1 MLGSGKN
8 FKGCVGYMQNKSLK
22 IAVCAICR
30 NEVDYIE
37 EWLSFYKIAGF
48 DSVYIYDNVSDD
60 GSSELLSALDAA
72 GQVTRIHWPR
82 KEGVPPQRDAYGDF
96 LHRFAHSYDY
106 VLVCD
111 LDEFLVVGEGGVK
124 SLINAAE
131 AKHGEVGAISFPWLM
146 FGSGGAEDK
155 QEGLV
160 IERFTQCEPKVV
172 RTVKTLYCSRNTYN
186 MRTHVCDLIN
196 GVYLDNRLELAKWD
210 SKMPIKLK
218 SATSGKAVMHHY
230 YTKSKFEWVRRRNQ
244 PKADRAKIEL
254 KNIAEFEK
262 FHSLSHEVFS
272 AKERA
277 PEVRVVMAEMKSARH
292 KLELACTSAEIKLLA
307 INNDWLFGVV
317 KGVSSEGPLVIR
329 FGGDAGQETLIYS
342 KPISK
347 TVHGFCVKTKWR
359 NYYASEFT
367 MSVIGAPG
375 TQVFSGED
383 FPSVVTSLELMN
395 QYMPRAE
402 EHILSIFLNFL
413 RERPS
418 AALMAVILKVEFR
431 ANRDFNKF
439 CLSLKKYLEDGD
451 KLDFIESFNALAET
465 SKSFVMD
472 AKGTFIKALLA

>member
-1 MLGSGKN
+1 
-8 FKGCVGYMQNKSLK
+8 MQNKSLK

-37 EWLSFYKIAGF
+37 EWVSFYKVSGF

-60 GSSELLSALDAA
+60 GSSELLSSLDAA

-96 LHRFAHSYDY
+96 LHRFAHNYDY

-111 LDEFLVVGEGGVK
+111 LDEFLVVGKGSIK
-124 SLINAAE
+124 SLISAAE
-131 AKHGEVGAISFPWLM
+131 TKYGEVGAISFPWLM
-146 FGSGGAEDK
+146 FGSGGAEEK

-210 SKMPIKLK
+210 AKMPIKLMRT
-218 SATSGKAVMHHY
+218 TSGKAVMHHY
-230 YTKSKFEWVRRRNQ
+230 YTKSKFEWVRRRSQ

-254 KNIAEFEK
+254 KDIAEFEK
-262 FHSLSHEVFS
+262 FHSLSYEVFS

-277 PEVRVVMAEMKSARH
+277 FEVRAMMDEMGEARY
-292 KLELACTSAEIKLLA
+292 KLEQACISAEVKILA
-307 INNDWLFGVV
+307 INNDWLFGIINNVN
-317 KGVSSEGPLVIR
+317 SEDPLVAR

-342 KPISK
+342 KPISNA
-347 TVHGFCVKTKWR
+347 VHGFCIKTKWR

-367 MSVIGAPG
+367 MSVIGSPASQ
-375 TQVFSGED
+375 TFSGKD

-402 EHILSIFLNFL
+402 QHILSTFLSSL

-418 AALMAVILKVEFR
+418 AALMAAILKVEFQG
-431 ANRDFNKF
+431 NRDFYNF
-439 CLSLKKYLEDGD
+439 CLSLKKYLEDGN
-451 KLDFIESFNALAET
+451 KSDFIENFNALAET

-472 AKGTFIKALLA
+472 TKGTFIKALLA

>member
-1 MLGSGKN
+1 
-8 FKGCVGYMQNKSLK
+8 MQNKSLK

-30 NEVDYIE
+30 NEIDYIE
-37 EWLSFYKIAGF
+37 EWVSFYKVAGF

-60 GSSELLSALDAA
+60 GSSELLSTLDAA

-96 LHRFAHSYDY
+96 LHRFAHKYDY

-111 LDEFLVVGEGGVK
+111 LDEFLVVSEGDVK
-124 SLINAAE
+124 SLIGAAE
-131 AKHGEVGAISFPWLM
+131 AKYGEVGAIGFPWLM
-146 FGSGGAEDK
+146 FGSGGAEKK

-160 IERFTQCEPKVV
+160 IERFTQCEPKEV

-210 SKMPIKLK
+210 AKMPIKLK
-218 SATSGKAVMHHY
+218 STTSGKAVMHHY
-230 YTKSKFEWVRRRNQ
+230 YTKSKFEWVRRRSQ

-254 KNIAEFEK
+254 KNTAEFEK

-277 PEVRVVMAEMKSARH
+277 PKVRAMMAEMKGACY
-292 KLELACTSAEIKLLA
+292 KLEKACTSAEVKLVA

-317 KGVSSEGPLVIR
+317 KGVNSEDPLLIR

-342 KPISK
+342 KPVSNM
-347 TVHGFCVKTKWR
+347 VHGFCVKTKWR
-359 NYYASEFT
+359 NYYSSEFT
-367 MSVIGAPG
+367 MSVIGSSS
-375 TQVFSGED
+375 TQTFSGED

-402 EHILSIFLNFL
+402 QHILSIFLNSL

-418 AALMAVILKVEFR
+418 SVLMETILKVEFQ
-431 ANRDFNKF
+431 ANRDFYKL
-439 CLSLKKYLEDGD
+439 CLSLKKYLEDGS
-451 KLDFIESFNALAET
+451 KSDFLESFSTLAET

-472 AKGTFIKALLA
+472 AKGAFVKTLLT